1 MGFDWMS
8 FATGFLEKTAEI
20 QEERREEAKDFEKE
34 QRSAAERNI
43 QDLSRRRA
51 FADQVTGYSNYLM
64 SQGFTDAQIQAVI
77 ASGPRQIEQ
86 IASTVQQAVAANNNR
101 PLTATEVEA
110 LFSMPEGF
118 VPLDVTVDE
127 YVDRTFGL
135 NVPTATQQP
144 EEQQF
149 GIMDRIFGRDQMAR
163 AEGRLGR
170 TPVFEGMTIQQVNE
184 AARRADYT
192 SLQPGT
198 FATFAGAGNR
208 YGPEEQSEFIDRFDS
223 ILDDL
228 EDNPE
233 YNTLL
238 DQEGKTREQIEADRR
253 AMRIAMVD
261 PYITAVATSYRDPQ
275 DFMDAHQ
282 AQLEIRLGE
291 EYVSQLRIELGI
303 DTPEVDTNITPVGG
317 EGGDAGAGGDN
328 TPAAIPVDGATTQLP
343 NQPVE
348 TPVAPPASETDV
360 DDRDTP
366 PEVEPDAQDVVT
378 QESGES
384 YTYSQ
389 WQQMSRTEREEA
401 GLPKSVI
408 GGQWYFRRF
417 GVGLGIVEPDQRFPG
432 RPTTS
437 PTTEMPEP
445 TTPDAAVPSSSDAE
459 QAAEMDASRTLA
471 EDYNVDEGD
480 IQLLRERGIDIIRFA
495 ESIGVT
501 AQSPI
506 EEIEAAIARF
516 AGERQIA
523 LPNDLNFAAR
533 ALRSGMQNMPTRQ
546 YE

>member
-34 QRSAAERNI
+34 QRDAAERNI
-43 QDLSRRRA
+43 QNLSRRRA
-51 FADQVTGYSNYLM
+51 FADQVTGYSNYLK
-64 SQGFTDAQIQAVI
+64 SQGFTDAQVQAVI

-86 IASTVQQAVAANNNR
+86 IAGTVQQAVAANNNR

-135 NVPTATQQP
+135 SAPEAAAQPEQQP
-144 EEQQF
+144 F
-149 GIMDRIFGRDQMAR
+149 NLMDRIFGRDQMSR
-163 AEGRLGR
+163 AEARLNR

-184 AARRADYT
+184 AARRGDYT

-198 FATFAGAGNR
+198 FATFAGTGTR
-208 YGPEEQSEFIDRFDS
+208 YGPEDQSDFLDRFDS

-233 YNTLL
+233 YNALM
-238 DQEGKTREQIEADRR
+238 DQEGKTQQQIEAERR
-253 AMRIAMVD
+253 AMQIAIVD
-261 PYITAVATSYRDPQ
+261 PYITAVATSTRDPQ
-275 DFMDAHQ
+275 DFMDAHE
-282 AQLEIRLGE
+282 AQLRIRLGD
-291 EYVSQLRIELGI
+291 EYVDQLRIELGI
-303 DTPEVDTNITPVGG
+303 DTPEVETEIVPTGS
-317 EGGDAGAGGDN
+317 ETGAGGEDA
-328 TPAAIPVDGATTQLP
+328 TPTAIPTEVPTTQLP
-343 NQPVE
+343 EQ
-348 TPVAPPASETDV
+348 TPIAPPASETDV
-360 DDRDTP
+360 DERDTP
-366 PEVEPDAQDVVT
+366 PETEPDAQATVT
-378 QESGES
+378 QENGQT
-384 YTYSQ
+384 YTFAE

-401 GLPKSVI
+401 GLPTSPI

-432 RPTTS
+432 RPTEDTVAA
-437 PTTEMPEP
+437 PVMPEAA
-445 TTPDAAVPSSSDAE
+445 TPSVSDTQ
-459 QAAEMDASRTLA
+459 QAAEMDVAQTLI

-480 IQLLRERGIDIIRFA
+480 IQLLTERGVDIILFA

-501 AQSPI
+501 AQSPL

-516 AGERQIA
+516 AGERQIG
-523 LPNDLNFAAR
+523 LPKDLTFAAR